1 MSLILDVLSWGFL
14 LTGSFFVLVGGVG
27 LLRFPDFFT
36 RLHAVGVTDT
46 LGSWL
51 MLAGLMLQSGLSQTT
66 LKLALIGV
74 IFLFTSPTG
83 SHALAKAALHGG
95 ARPITDGEFDHRNSD

>member
-1 MSLILDVLSWGFL
+1 MDLVVVVVSWGL
-14 LTGSFFVLVGGVG
+14 LLSGSFFVLVGGVG

-46 LGSWL
+46 LGSRL
-51 MLAGLMLQSGLSQTT
+51 VLAGLMMQSGLNQTT
-66 LKLALIGV
+66 CKLALIGL

-95 ARPITDGEFDHRNSD
+95 TKPLIDGESDYRHSN

>member
-1 MSLILDVLSWGFL
+1 MEVVVEVLSWGLLLSGGFFL
-14 LTGSFFVLVGGVG
+14 LVGGLG

-51 MLAGLMLQSGLSQTT
+51 VLAGLMMQSGLNQTT
-66 LKLALIGV
+66 CKLALIGLV
-74 IFLFTSPTG
+74 FLFTSPTG

-95 ARPITDGEFDHRNSD
+95 TKPMLEGESDHRNSD

>member
-1 MSLILDVLSWGFL
+1 MALALTILSWGFL
-14 LTGSFFVLVGGVG
+14 LMGSFFVLVGGIG
-27 LLRFPDFFT
+27 MLRFPDFFT

-51 MLAGLMLQSGLSQTT
+51 MLAGLMLQSGFSQAT

-74 IFLFTSPTG
+74 IFFFTSPTS

-95 ARPITDGEFDHRNSD
+95 AEPIIDGESDHRNSD

>member
-1 MSLILDVLSWGFL
+1 MGWVLDGLSWGL
-14 LTGSFFVLVGGVG
+14 LLSGSFFVLVGGVG
-27 LLRFPDFFT
+27 LLRFPDFFA

-51 MLAGLMLQSGLSQTT
+51 MLAGLALQSGFSQTT

-74 IFLFTSPTG
+74 IFLFTSPTA

-95 ARPITDGEFDHRNSD
+95 AQPITDGDAEHRNSD